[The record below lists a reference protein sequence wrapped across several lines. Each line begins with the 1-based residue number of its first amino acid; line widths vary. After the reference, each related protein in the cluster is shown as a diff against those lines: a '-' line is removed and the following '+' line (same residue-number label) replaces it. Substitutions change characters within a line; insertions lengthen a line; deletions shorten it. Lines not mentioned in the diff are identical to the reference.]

1 MRECDVRIVGFTM
14 SHEQEGYL
22 GLAWGS
28 SEADFRAKKF
38 DLYRAAD
45 IGSIRQGY
53 SVYSVTLTEGPIPCL
68 ADFSFRD
75 GGLVSVHLRF
85 RPSDFKLMA
94 RRLNYRYGWASLEE
108 PDRLIWRGE
117 RTNILLRRSKP
128 DPNLA
133 SAILIQPEEEAAI
146 LAYGASIESQSYG

>member
-1 MRECDVRIVGFTM
+1 M

-28 SEADFRAKKF
+28 SEADFRAKGF
-38 DLYRAAD
+38 ELYRAAD
-45 IGSIRQGY
+45 IGSIRPGY

-75 GGLVSVHLRF
+75 GGLVSVFLRF
-85 RPSDFKLMA
+85 RVLDFTLMA
-94 RRLNYRYGWASLEE
+94 RRLSYRYGRASLEE

-117 RTNILLRRSKP
+117 RANILMLRSSITP
-128 DPNLA
+128 DMA
-133 SAILIQPEEEAAI
+133 SAHLMEPEEWGAL
-146 LAYGASIESQSYG
+146 LAYQASGERES

>member
-1 MRECDVRIVGFTM
+1 MPDNR
-14 SHEQEGYL
+14 EGYL

-28 SEADFRAKKF
+28 SEADLRAKAF
-38 DLYRAAD
+38 DVYRAVDLA
-45 IGSIRQGY
+45 SIRPGY
-53 SVYSVTLTEGPIPCL
+53 SVVSATLTEGPIPCL
-68 ADFSFRD
+68 ADFSFRA

-94 RRLNYRYGWASLEE
+94 RRLNYRYGRASLEE

-128 DPNLA
+128 DPDLA
-133 SAILIQPEEEAAI
+133 SAILIQPEEQAAV
-146 LAYGASIESQSYG
+146 LAYGASIESQSDG